1 MRPITFAHRGGAAH
15 RRENTLD
22 AFEHARSLGATGLE
36 SDVRLSADGVPVLSH
51 GHAVRHGLRRRKIGS
66 TDAATLA
73 GFDIPTLATLYG
85 RVGTAAEL
93 SLDVKVPEAGV
104 PSVEVAREVGEGA
117 VQRLWLCSPDLELLS
132 TIRSFDDEVR
142 LVHSTTYSA
151 IGYPLEQHAARL
163 ADGGIDAFNLHRSE
177 WSGGLVV
184 LFHRFA
190 VKCFAWDAQEVRH
203 LREVLSYGVDAV
215 YSDHVDR
222 MVATVSEWTSVS
234 AEPREPPPG
243 THT

>member
-22 AFEHARSLGATGLE
+22 AFEHARALGAAGLE

-51 GHAVRHGLRRRKIGS
+51 DHAVRRGLRRRKIEA
-66 TDAATLA
+66 TDA
-73 GFDIPTLATLYG
+73 PTLAEFDVPTLAALYE
-85 RVGTAAEL
+85 RVGTEAEM
-93 SLDVKVPEAGV
+93 SLDVKVPEAGI
-104 PSVEVAREVGEGA
+104 PSVEVAREVGAGA
-117 VQRLWLCSPDLELLS
+117 VGRLWLCSPDLELLS
-132 TIRSFDDEVR
+132 TIRSFDDDVR

-151 IGYPLEQHAARL
+151 VGHPLEQHAAVL
-163 ADGGIDAFNLHRSE
+163 AHERIDAFNLHRSE

-184 LFHRFA
+184 LFHRFE

-203 LREVLSYGVDAV
+203 LREVLSYGIDAV

-222 MVATVSEWTSVS
+222 MVATVTEWTAAS
-234 AEPREPPPG
+234 
-243 THT
+243 